1 MMNEIVKGRDDMLV
15 AIRDDYELLKSKIFD
30 MLDEAI
36 MEKYRAGLT
45 DNYPR
50 NLVAMERWT
59 TLKQIVDDTGITGQ
73 FEDYR
78 RAKKEA
84 SK

>member
-1 MMNEIVKGRDDMLV
+1 MMNEIVKGRDDMLE
-15 AIRDDYELLKSKIFD
+15 AIRADHEILKGKLFE

-59 TLKQIVDDTGITGQ
+59 VLKQIVDDAGITGE
-73 FEDYR
+73 FKAYR

-84 SK
+84 TK